1 MEPTRYPTSELIR
14 RRNAGEPL
22 EDDEDK
28 DALPRGKGNW
38 LGGYFAATSPL
49 SLLALGDGGIS
60 SCRFCQGMKLVK
72 GEGWLFHAEHYF
84 HCLGFSHVV
93 VYE

>member
-38 LGGYFAATSPL
+38 LGGYFAMTLPL
-49 SLLALGDGGIS
+49 SLCAYGDGGIS
-60 SCRFCQGMKLVK
+60 SCHFSQGMKIGK
-72 GEGWLFHAEHYF
+72 GEDGRFMPSVASLS
-84 HCLGFSHVV
+84 GIFSCC
-93 VYE
+93 YQ